1 MRGDL
6 QERRTRPGNSII
18 CHPTPAPLAGWGA
31 MAELLLAM
39 AVRRSTIGKQLPAG
53 KRQLV
58 TVMYLLGLFV

>member
-1 MRGDL
+1 M
-6 QERRTRPGNSII
+6 
-18 CHPTPAPLAGWGA
+18 AGWGA

-58 TVMYLLGLFV
+58 TVMYLLVLFV